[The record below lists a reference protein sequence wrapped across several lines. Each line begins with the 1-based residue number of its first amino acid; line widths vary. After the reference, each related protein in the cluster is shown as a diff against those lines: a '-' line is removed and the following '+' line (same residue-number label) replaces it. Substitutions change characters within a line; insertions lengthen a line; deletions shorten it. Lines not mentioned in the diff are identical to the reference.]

1 MGRAAGTDSAAT
13 RPGRSRREA
22 PSSKPPLTQSKSCA
36 ARHRRQVA
44 RTFPAARLDLGHC
57 GRDCH
62 DSLPVPLRCSP
73 SLVSEQP
80 TKAAAFGTLWRS
92 KPQIRRNT
100 NRSRPMK
107 VRGVR
112 GVHVGDRDRRSS
124 GGPSALRPRSPTRA
138 GVLPHEALHPFTG
151 SLREEGSHEQHRE
164 KQQVSLE

>member
-1 MGRAAGTDSAAT
+1 MQARSALSIRNCFARICPRARALQRDIAPGCANLPRAAGVALAAAC
-13 RPGRSRREA
+13 SN
-22 PSSKPPLTQSKSCA
+22 
-36 ARHRRQVA
+36 
-44 RTFPAARLDLGHC
+44 LGHC

-62 DSLPVPLRCSP
+62 DSLPVPLRYSR

-80 TKAAAFGTLWRS
+80 TRAAAFGTLWRS